1 MDTKDGLEGDED
13 SVARLAQQRGFDKCP
28 VCWTLVVYDAVVT
41 ECAHK
46 FCATCLSTLS
56 AQSFSFTCPSCRTM
70 CLTVKTIPAKNLYR
84 EIKQFTCPA
93 LECPAEVVMT
103 LEEFD
108 NHIRR
113 QCPSRL
119 IKCGCGTLS
128 CYRDISVIRGNRRT
142 ARGPVG
148 SSNSRVLQRF

>member
-46 FCATCLSTLS
+46 FCANCLSTLS
-56 AQSFSFTCPSCRTM
+56 AQSFSFTCPSCRMM

-84 EIKQFTCPA
+84 EIKFVICT
-93 LECPAEVVMT
+93 
-103 LEEFD
+103 D
-108 NHIRR
+108 GIRLLTKHT
-113 QCPSRL
+113 PGHWS
-119 IKCGCGTLS
+119 
-128 CYRDISVIRGNRRT
+128 ISLTNFPR
-142 ARGPVG
+142 PVT
-148 SSNSRVLQRF
+148 SL